1 MLEDAGRR
9 DMSEIHKRIADKYR
23 RLATEDVLRSS
34 RLALS
39 DLLQLTDLPARLIFN
54 LYFHHC
60 VLTQSVGSRVTCEP
74 GVCSATPSSWC
85 NGIAS
90 NGDRSLLCTL
100 LRLLRYHLD
109 CGQTDLHAF
118 SRPLLGLTSWSSDLP
133 KHLIPIQP
141 CLFLVTC
148 TCCLAV
154 PPHGLSSS
162 TLLSW

>member
-1 MLEDAGRR
+1 MLHFTIICYLLFVIYYLLFIICYLLFVIYYLLFIICYLLFIIMLEDAERR

-74 GVCSATPSSWC
+74 GVCSAATPSS
-85 NGIAS
+85 
-90 NGDRSLLCTL
+90 
-100 LRLLRYHLD
+100 
-109 CGQTDLHAF
+109 
-118 SRPLLGLTSWSSDLP
+118 
-133 KHLIPIQP
+133 
-141 CLFLVTC
+141 
-148 TCCLAV
+148 
-154 PPHGLSSS
+154 
-162 TLLSW
+162 